1 MVEDP
6 MIVAIGID
14 IVEIARIE
22 EVFARRGTRF
32 RDRVFTEA
40 EIAYCEPRGSRFASY
55 AARFAAKEAMMKA
68 LGTGWAKGVAWR
80 DVEVLRGEKGA
91 PSVNLRGRALEC
103 FNGLGAR
110 KAHISMSHSRDLA
123 IAQVVLES

>member
-1 MVEDP
+1 
-6 MIVAIGID
+6 MIVATGID

-22 EVFARRGTRF
+22 DVFARRGTRF

-68 LGTGWAKGVAWR
+68 LGTGWSNGIAWR
-80 DVEVLRGEKGA
+80 DVEVLRGEKGP
-91 PSVNLRGRALEC
+91 PSITLRGRALER

-110 KAHISMSHSRDLA
+110 TAHISLTHTRDLA
-123 IAQVVLES
+123 MAQVMLER